1 MVQVSSLYLRRVSE
15 LRISKKLICQVGHV
29 TLSDEAEKKPLTLE
43 RALGLVSRF
52 ALVV

>member
-1 MVQVSSLYLRRVSE
+1 MLPQSFEIMDFERLVL
-15 LRISKKLICQVGHV
+15 QVGHV